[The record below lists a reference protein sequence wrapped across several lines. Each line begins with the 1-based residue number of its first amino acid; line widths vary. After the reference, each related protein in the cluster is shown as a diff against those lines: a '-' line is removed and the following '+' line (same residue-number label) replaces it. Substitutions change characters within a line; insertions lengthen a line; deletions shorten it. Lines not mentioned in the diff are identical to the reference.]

1 MHKKINIHSKIK
13 KYEVFFD
20 KNFEKT
26 INKSYAE
33 NDIILI
39 DKTVFKY
46 ISNKKLFKKKKIIK
60 ISVSEN
66 TKDYNYISKI
76 INALLKINFTKKNKL
91 IVIGGGI
98 TQDVSSFISH
108 ILFRGVEWIYIPTT
122 LLSQADSCIGSKI
135 SINFENY
142 KNLIGNYNPPNKVY
156 INTNFLKTLDKR
168 DILSGVGEMLHY
180 FIISSKNDFIYFKKN
195 FDSLINFNSNTIEAF
210 INKCLK
216 IKKKYIEK
224 DEFEKNIRIFL
235 NYGHT
240 IGHAIES
247 YFNYKIP
254 HGISVCHGISFVNY
268 VSYKRKI
275 LSKKNFDEIKKITDV
290 ITNDYKINKINS
302 EKLYKI
308 ILKDKKNLNGII
320 RLILIQ
326 NYGKPLIKK
335 IYKKDTLINYLNDYF
350 NN

>member
-1 MHKKINIHSKIK
+1 
-13 KYEVFFD
+13 
-20 KNFEKT
+20 
-26 INKSYAE
+26 
-33 NDIILI
+33 
-39 DKTVFKY
+39 
-46 ISNKKLFKKKKIIK
+46 
-60 ISVSEN
+60 
-66 TKDYNYISKI
+66 
-76 INALLKINFTKKNKL
+76 
-91 IVIGGGI
+91 
-98 TQDVSSFISH
+98 
-108 ILFRGVEWIYIPTT
+108 
-122 LLSQADSCIGSKI
+122 
-135 SINFENY
+135 
-142 KNLIGNYNPPNKVY
+142 
-156 INTNFLKTLDKR
+156 
-168 DILSGVGEMLHY
+168 MLHY